1 MRTLPFSCRYLVLRL
16 SAVNLID
23 GPVFLLVLSVAPDII
38 AVLLKEEKYMAKTS
52 ESSSQAGNKAGSN
65 KLVVMIVVI
74 VLLLAVV
81 GFAAQK
87 VMQKATSI
95 VGQKVGEKVAEGII
109 EKATGG
115 NADVDVK
122 DGSLTVKT
130 SEGTFST
137 GTSLPADW
145 PKDAPVYPGATIT
158 YSGSSNPQAGESGFG
173 AMLTTKDSAQKVRDY
188 YARELVVQGWKT
200 EATYN
205 ADESSVVSATKDT
218 RAFTVV
224 TAEADGATTIT
235 LGVSQKS
242 E

>member
-1 MRTLPFSCRYLVLRL
+1 
-16 SAVNLID
+16 
-23 GPVFLLVLSVAPDII
+23 
-38 AVLLKEEKYMAKTS
+38 MAKATESTS
-52 ESSSQAGNKAGSN
+52 PAGSKSGGNKFVIV
-65 KLVVMIVVI
+65 LVIV

-87 VMQKATSI
+87 LMQKASVM

-122 DGSLTVKT
+122 NGSLTVKT
-130 SEGTFST
+130 NEGTFST
-137 GTSLPADW
+137 GTSLPSDW

-158 YSGSSNPQAGESGFG
+158 YSGSSNPQSGESGFG

-188 YARELVVQGWKT
+188 YAKELVVQGWKV

-205 ADESSVVSATKDT
+205 ANESSVLSATKDT